1 MDLWNIFRWA
11 VWYKQLELLGDTYY
25 ISLNACNVFEQYLST
40 YMSNKGLLA
49 AHWPCIHA
57 LQYELILYGLFMYK
71 IQYILSWVD
80 PIWTKE
86 WLTLMSIY
94 RMCKTTGEHN
104 SWENEDIGLFVDSHF
119 VVETRRSL
127 ESHDL
132 AKMMRMCTCGLKS
145 SLRGSLPLME
155 DLSTLS
161 SLYIHKL
168 SCNYTVACITFW
180 KSFQKKLK
188 YYQCS

>member
-1 MDLWNIFRWA
+1 
-11 VWYKQLELLGDTYY
+11 
-25 ISLNACNVFEQYLST
+25 
-40 YMSNKGLLA
+40 MSNKGLLA
-49 AHWPCIHA
+49 AHLPCIHA

-161 SLYIHKL
+161 SSYIHKL
-168 SCNYTVACITFW
+168 NCNYTVACITFW
-180 KSFQKKLK
+180 KSFQKNWNTFNVASFRIYIFYITSSIKIMIGQKEVIDYLVFNI
-188 YYQCS
+188 YFTT